1 MPVPKRKLSRKRR
14 DQRSA
19 NKGIKPKAITGCQ
32 TCQAP
37 MMPHQVCKEC
47 GYYKGRKILR
57 TKTDRMYARG
67 QAREAQASKRRTH
80 HQEAEGAGT
89 ENTVQEKK

>member
-1 MPVPKRKLSRKRR
+1 
-14 DQRSA
+14 
-19 NKGIKPKAITGCQ
+19 
-32 TCQAP
+32 

-67 QAREAQASKRRTH
+67 QAREAQASKMRTH
-80 HQEAEGAGT
+80 HQETEGAGT